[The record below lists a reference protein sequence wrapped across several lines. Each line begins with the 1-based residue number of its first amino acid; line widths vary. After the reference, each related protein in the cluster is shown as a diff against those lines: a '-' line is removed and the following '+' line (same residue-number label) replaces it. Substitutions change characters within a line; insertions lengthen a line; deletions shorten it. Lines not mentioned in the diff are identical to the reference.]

1 VENRNSLK
9 LGQNY
14 AYINPKLLQLLED
27 APGPHW
33 GSSVPRPLHRTF
45 PHILCQVYAPV
56 SHAKYVPTLAAAAT
70 LRVKAV
76 LSTAAW

>member
-1 VENRNSLK
+1 VENINSLK

-27 APGPHW
+27 APGPT
-33 GSSVPRPLHRTF
+33 GGLLSPDPLHRTF

-56 SHAKYVPTLAAAAT
+56 SHTEYVPTLAAAAT

-76 LSTAAW
+76 LSKAAW